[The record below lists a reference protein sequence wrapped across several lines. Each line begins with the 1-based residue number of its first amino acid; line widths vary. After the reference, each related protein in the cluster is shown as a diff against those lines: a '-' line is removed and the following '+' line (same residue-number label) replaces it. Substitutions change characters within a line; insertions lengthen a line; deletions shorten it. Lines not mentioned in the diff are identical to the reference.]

1 MFWQTK
7 TIYEFGPFRVDADE
21 RQLVR
26 NGEPVPLTPK
36 VFDILLALLQN
47 SGHVLTKD
55 EVMKIVWPDAS
66 VEEGNLARNISTL
79 RGALGEKPREN
90 QYIETIPWRGY
101 RFVATVKKLRDE
113 QPRVTI
119 NSLAV
124 LPFVNVNADAKNEY
138 LVDGI
143 TDSLITNLARL
154 TTLRVTSRNSSF
166 RYKGREVDPQKIG
179 RELKVEA
186 LLLGRV
192 AESDDLLSISV
203 ELLDTRDD
211 RHLWGAQYIR
221 RPSEL
226 FSAQEI
232 IARQIAEKLAGEMNS
247 PARDSIAR
255 ADTNNVAYLC
265 YLKGR
270 YHFNKLTPAGV
281 EKGAE
286 HFRQAIENDP
296 NYALAYAGLGD
307 CHNYLAH
314 RDEARHAVLKALEL
328 DQDLGE
334 AHASLGF
341 YKFLHDWDFA
351 GAEREFVRAVALSP
365 NYAEAHHWYAIYL
378 ANVGRHE
385 EAFREA
391 ELAVE
396 RDPLSLL
403 MNMTAALNFY
413 TGRDYDRAIA
423 QLEKVIEMDG
433 NFPAARSVLGRVYV
447 EKQMYESA
455 FAEFEKVLSVIK
467 GAVPVEASI
476 KLIMAHT
483 LARWGKKDEALR
495 LLEEVA
501 DMPKSAYSVAAV
513 YAALGDNDKGFE
525 LLDQA
530 YDERDM
536 QLVSLRVDPTV
547 DELRG
552 DPRFAGIVERVGL
565 PFDL

>member
-1 MFWQTK
+1 
-7 TIYEFGPFRVDADE
+7 
-21 RQLVR
+21 
-26 NGEPVPLTPK
+26 
-36 VFDILLALLQN
+36 
-47 SGHVLTKD
+47 
-55 EVMKIVWPDAS
+55 
-66 VEEGNLARNISTL
+66 
-79 RGALGEKPREN
+79 
-90 QYIETIPWRGY
+90 
-101 RFVATVKKLRDE
+101 
-113 QPRVTI
+113 
-119 NSLAV
+119 
-124 LPFVNVNADAKNEY
+124 
-138 LVDGI
+138 
-143 TDSLITNLARL
+143 
-154 TTLRVTSRNSSF
+154 
-166 RYKGREVDPQKIG
+166 
-179 RELKVEA
+179 
-186 LLLGRV
+186 
-192 AESDDLLSISV
+192 
-203 ELLDTRDD
+203 
-211 RHLWGAQYIR
+211 
-221 RPSEL
+221 
-226 FSAQEI
+226 
-232 IARQIAEKLAGEMNS
+232 
-247 PARDSIAR
+247 
-255 ADTNNVAYLC
+255 
-265 YLKGR
+265 
-270 YHFNKLTPAGV
+270 V

-328 DQDLGE
+328 DQYLGE

-341 YKFLHDWDFA
+341 YKFLYDWDFA